1 MPEQP
6 IIRTTEGLV
15 RGRWESRRGPEQ
27 RPEQQREEQRERPW
41 ERQQGQPGGRELAAF
56 RGIRYARPPVG
67 ALRFAA
73 PVEPEPWDG
82 VREAT
87 AFGPV
92 VPQSGPMPAEA
103 PTASEDTDWL
113 TLNVCTPDPG
123 AAGLPVLVWLHG
135 GGFMSGTSGD
145 PLYDPTALAT
155 AGLVVVSV
163 NYRVGAEGFALLE
176 GAPANRALLDQIAAL
191 HWVRRN
197 IARFGGDPAQVT
209 VAGQS
214 AGAGAVA
221 ALLTM
226 DRARGLFRRA
236 VAHSVPGTHCTPALA
251 AEVTAELAK
260 LLGTAP
266 TAAALAEVHP
276 WRLASAVTELGA
288 ALPQHLAR
296 WGRLALCGIAT
307 VPVVDGAV
315 LPSSPWSAL
324 TDGVDL
330 LVGHT
335 RDEFRLFGVLSG
347 RHGDFTAEEARLALE
362 LFAPP
367 PGGPDAYRAAFP
379 GATPSELLEVV
390 DSDALFRVPSL
401 RLAEANAAA
410 GGTSHLFELALPAP
424 ALGGV
429 FGACHGLDVPLA
441 FGSLD
446 SPTARHFLGDPP
458 PAEAVRVSAELRRAW
473 VGFATTGDPGW
484 PAYDPEGQ
492 LTRVLDARSQT
503 VRYPEQ
509 TSRRIWAGHPLTAY
523 DLH

>member
-1 MPEQP
+1 MSEQP
-6 IIRTTEGLV
+6 TIRTTEGLV
-15 RGRWESRRGPEQ
+15 RGRWQPRHAPERSPEQ
-27 RPEQQREEQRERPW
+27 PPERA
-41 ERQQGQPGGRELAAF
+41 GGRGLAVF

-73 PVEPEPWDG
+73 PAAPEPWDG
-82 VREAT
+82 VRDAT

-92 VPQSGPMPAEA
+92 VPQSGPMPAEGTEPSDA
-103 PTASEDTDWL
+103 TDWL

-123 AAGLPVLVWLHG
+123 AAGLPVLVWIPG
-135 GGFMSGTSGD
+135 GGYMAGTAGD
-145 PLYDPTALAT
+145 PLYDPTALAS

-163 NYRVGAEGFALLE
+163 NYRVGAEGFALLA
-176 GAPANRALLDQIAAL
+176 GAPANRAFLDQIAAL
-191 HWVRRN
+191 QWVRRN
-197 IARFGGDPAQVT
+197 IARFGGDPALVT

-214 AGAGAVA
+214 AGAGSVA

-236 VAHSVPGTHCTPALA
+236 VAHSVPGNHCTPALA

-276 WRLASAVTELGA
+276 WRLAAAVTELGT
-288 ALPQHLAR
+288 ALPARLDR
-296 WGRLALCGIAT
+296 WGRLAQSGIAT
-307 VPVVDGAV
+307 VPVVDGEV
-315 LPSSPWSAL
+315 LPGSPWSAL
-324 TDGVDL
+324 TGGVDL

-335 RDEFRLFGVLSG
+335 RDEFRLFAVLSG
-347 RHGDFTAEEARLALE
+347 RRGAFTEEEARLSLE

-367 PGGPDAYRAAFP
+367 PDGPEAYRSALP
-379 GATPSELLEVV
+379 GATPSELLEAVL
-390 DSDALFRVPSL
+390 SDALFRVPSL

-424 ALGGV
+424 GLGGV
-429 FGACHGLDVPLA
+429 LGACHGLDVPLA

-446 SPTARHFLGDPP
+446 APTARQFLGDPP
-458 PAEAVRVSAELRRAW
+458 PPEVVRVSAELRQAW
-473 VGFATTGDPGW
+473 VRFATTGDPGW
-484 PAYDPEGQ
+484 PAFDPDEQ

-509 TSRRIWAGHPLTAY
+509 AAHRIWAGHPLTAY
-523 DLH
+523 DLR